1 MLAVVSRSVLT
12 WRGRVRLTISVAA
25 VLLGVAITLPPP
37 APAAA
42 PTNDNYLS
50 SWVIPDAQFIPRF
63 RPVAEV
69 TRTIAEDTTGAA
81 TQPDLFNPNK
91 QGLAFGGGGPEP
103 LACNHVK
110 YGATVWYDLHPDV
123 PMGVQLVA
131 SGFPTAIAIYQYNA
145 RTAMLERKSVL
156 CQTAPA
162 NTNTFPVLGD
172 LKAGAYTVQIGGLQ
186 NGASFFTGPL
196 QVTFNVFPD
205 HDADGQV
212 DGVDKCP
219 FLKGVLRFGGCPPA
233 IVPRPTYS
241 YKGAGSGVRL
251 SSLIVG
257 SIPGGARVEARCR
270 QCGVREV
277 EVAGRRADSVTL
289 SRFAGLT
296 LPAGAHLEFWVTKS
310 AVTGKAGQSSIYRFG
325 AIGSYI
331 NLTVKGGALGSRV
344 LRCLLPGSLKPQ
356 RSCP

>member
-1 MLAVVSRSVLT
+1 
-12 WRGRVRLTISVAA
+12 
-25 VLLGVAITLPPP
+25 
-37 APAAA
+37 
-42 PTNDNYLS
+42 
-50 SWVIPDAQFIPRF
+50 
-63 RPVAEV
+63 
-69 TRTIAEDTTGAA
+69 
-81 TQPDLFNPNK
+81 
-91 QGLAFGGGGPEP
+91 
-103 LACNHVK
+103 
-110 YGATVWYDLHPDV
+110 
-123 PMGVQLVA
+123 MGVQLVA

-172 LKAGAYTVQIGGLQ
+172 LKAGDLYTVQIGGLQ